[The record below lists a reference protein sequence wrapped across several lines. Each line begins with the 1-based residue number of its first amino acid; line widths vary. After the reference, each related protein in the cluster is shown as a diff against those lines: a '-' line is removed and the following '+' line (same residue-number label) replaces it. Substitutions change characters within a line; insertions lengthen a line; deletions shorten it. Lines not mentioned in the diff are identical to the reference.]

1 MIAGETNMSFL
12 FAEPKEWWLEISPTQ
27 QAEFWEQSQQHAT
40 PNSRWNAYVNRTC
53 LYSMLNL
60 IQTDK
65 ASSASIWLGADKM
78 PAVWDVV
85 NGSAITIGGTKL
97 VIIPTE
103 AIDDGELEVAQEW
116 VDIPTWV
123 GDYYILVQFRP
134 EGDCLRVWGYTT
146 HEELKNKGYYDPD
159 DRTYCLDAENLTC
172 DMNSLWVRCE
182 FYTEASTRA
191 SVSLLP
197 ELSVTQAENLVER
210 LGDAGVAFPRLSVP
224 FVTWSGLID
233 NDNWRQRLYLKRQGV
248 QAGDAVSQ
256 QFTQLGD
263 WLVGTFDNIWQ
274 TIEDS
279 LPERQVVTGW
289 RSKNTQ
295 SLTGENQNSIFD
307 VKRVKILNF
316 ASVLGSEQVALLIG
330 ISAINDPEVTIGVEI
345 RPTANAISFPNE
357 VQVRLLDENGDE
369 AGKVSAGVTQTIQF
383 QIDGQRGERFG
394 IEVAC
399 GDKIITENFV
409 I

>member
-1 MIAGETNMSFL
+1 MTFL

-27 QAEFWEQSQQHAT
+27 QAEFWEQSQEHAT
-40 PNSRWNAYVNRTC
+40 PNSRWNAYVNRVC
-53 LYSMLNL
+53 LYMVLNL
-60 IQTDK
+60 IQADNE
-65 ASSASIWLGADKM
+65 SSASIWLGGDKM

-85 NGSAITIGGTKL
+85 NGSAITISGTQGGTKL

-116 VDIPTWV
+116 VDIPSWV

-134 EGDCLRVWGYTT
+134 EGNCLRVWGYTT
-146 HEELKNKGYYDPD
+146 HEELKNKGDYDPD

-172 DMNSLWVRCE
+172 DMNSLWVRYE
-182 FYTEASTRA
+182 FYPEAPTRA
-191 SVSLLP
+191 SVSPLP
-197 ELSVTQAENLVER
+197 ELSVTQAENLIER
-210 LGDAGVAFPRLSVP
+210 LGDAEVAFPRLSVP
-224 FVTWSGLID
+224 FVTWAGLIE
-233 NDNWRQRLYLKRQGV
+233 NENWRQRLYIKRQGV

-256 QFTQLGD
+256 QLTRLSD

-274 TIEDS
+274 IIEDS

-295 SLTGENQNSIFD
+295 SLSGENQNSIFD
-307 VKRVKILNF
+307 VKRVKILDF
-316 ASVLGSEQVALLIG
+316 ASVLGNEQLALLIG

-345 RPTANAISFPNE
+345 RPTGNTISFPNE

-399 GDKIITENFV
+399 SDKVITEHFV